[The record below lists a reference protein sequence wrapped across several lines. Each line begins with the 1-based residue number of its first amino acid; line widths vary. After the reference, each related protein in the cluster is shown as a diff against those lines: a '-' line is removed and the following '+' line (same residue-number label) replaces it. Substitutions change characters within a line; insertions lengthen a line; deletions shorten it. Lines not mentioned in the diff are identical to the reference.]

1 MYFRFNYKLLTILLL
16 STMVINDAN
25 SDPGD
30 EMLRELFQYEIN
42 NRAFARKTIPHIA
55 DTMKGS
61 EEEAFWMAFSRL
73 EKLSEPL
80 YREMARK
87 HDLEINTLL
96 VNLKTWSL
104 NLAMR
109 VAPNKT
115 MKMMSDA
122 TEKYVEKLKLLP
134 GLATPE
140 DRAFFEYVLAQ
151 EQAQLQGV
159 QLRNQ
164 GKYDEAAKVI
174 DSFVDSFNGLP

>member
-1 MYFRFNYKLLTILLL
+1 MGFNFYSRFFIILLV
-16 STMVINDAN
+16 STLVITDAN
-25 SDPGD
+25 STPDD

-42 NRAFARKTIPHIA
+42 NRAFARKTIPYIA
-55 DTMKGS
+55 EMMKGS
-61 EEEAFWMAFSRL
+61 REEAFWIAFSRL

-80 YREMARK
+80 YLEMAKK
-87 HDLEINTLL
+87 HGLEINTLL

-109 VAPNKT
+109 VAPNKA
-115 MKMMSDA
+115 MQLMSDA

-134 GLATPE
+134 GLAVPE

-151 EQAQLQGV
+151 EQAQLSGV

-164 GKYDEAAKVI
+164 GKYEEAAKVI
-174 DSFVDSFNGLP
+174 DSFVDSFSGLP